1 MLRRPLAFWP
11 AVLLLRRT
19 ANLPSNS
26 GGYRTKT
33 LFAAVSMTDNLLTV
47 AINLLQAR
55 ANQML
60 TETSWEALAQ
70 AVWEETGRYVQWRTY
85 DDLKAE

>member
-1 MLRRPLAFWP
+1 
-11 AVLLLRRT
+11 
-19 ANLPSNS
+19 
-26 GGYRTKT
+26 
-33 LFAAVSMTDNLLTV
+33 MTDNLLTV